1 MSRYWFEPV
10 DLRRL
15 NALNE
20 RDMISRLGLV
30 YTRIEDGLLEAEF
43 EIDERTRQPFGLL
56 HGGVSCAVSE
66 SMGSIA
72 ANLCVDR
79 EKQACVGID
88 INASHLRGASSGRVR
103 ALHAH
108 SRRARHPGLADG
120 SLRRRGPA
128 SLRIASDRRRDRC
141 SRKVTYSDRGRGNS
155 AQ

>member
-10 DLRRL
+10 DLDRL

-30 YTRIEDGLLEAEF
+30 YTRIEDGMLEAEF

-79 EKQACVGID
+79 KKQVCVGVD
-88 INASHLRGASSGRVR
+88 INASHLRGASSGRVV
-103 ALHAH
+103 
-108 SRRARHPGLADG
+108 ARCTPI
-120 SLRRRGPA
+120 R
-128 SLRIASDRRRDRC
+128 
-141 SRKVTYSDRGRGNS
+141 VGRGTQVWQTDLYDADNRHLCVS
-155 AQ
+155 RLTVAVIAAGEK